1 MPTPAALGYRM
12 PAEWEAHSATWLAW
26 PHKEAS
32 WPGKLSSVQSVWVE
46 VVQMLSVGETVEILV
61 NEAAPAPLVRELL
74 ERAGTMM
81 DRVRFH
87 NVPTDDAWTR
97 DSGPTFVTRQN
108 GLNTELALVDWQYN
122 AWGGKYPPWEAD
134 DRVSGRIGQLLGVP
148 VFHPGIVLEGGSI
161 EVNGSGTVLTT
172 ESCLLNP
179 NRNPRLNREEIEA
192 YLRAYLG
199 VRQVLWLGE
208 GIVGDDTD
216 GHIDDLARFI
226 AADTVVTVLEDDPE
240 DENYA
245 LLRANHIRLQGMCDQ
260 NGRPL
265 RIRTLPM
272 PDPVEYEGTRLP
284 ASYANFYIANA
295 VVLVPTFGGD
305 KDAHVF
311 DILRAAF
318 PGRRVVGINAS
329 DLIWGLGAIHCITQQ
344 QPASSHDGRVRRREA
359 TKGADRERRGGGHG

>member
-1 MPTPAALGYRM
+1 
-12 PAEWEAHSATWLAW
+12 
-26 PHKEAS
+26 
-32 WPGKLSSVQSVWVE
+32 
-46 VVQMLSVGETVEILV
+46 
-61 NEAAPAPLVRELL
+61 
-74 ERAGTMM
+74 M
-81 DRVRFH
+81 DRVRFR

-305 KDAHVF
+305 KDAHVL